1 MEADSCIIIHDSCE
15 VMPTMGSL
23 ACGTCCTAI
32 FSSAIAATLGK
43 QEACFLMAEKSG
55 TAWSQWFCCATL
67 FQCTCVYL
75 HPAVLHDHKQDKSQN
90 RIQHCPG
97 KLI

>member
-1 MEADSCIIIHDSCE
+1 MLPTCIECTFNPVCHIHMNSLEIQCALHPVHLGRWIGSGFKQDCIVIHDSCE

-32 FSSAIAATLGK
+32 FSSAIAAMLGK

-55 TAWSQWFCCATL
+55 TAW
-67 FQCTCVYL
+67 
-75 HPAVLHDHKQDKSQN
+75 
-90 RIQHCPG
+90 
-97 KLI
+97 